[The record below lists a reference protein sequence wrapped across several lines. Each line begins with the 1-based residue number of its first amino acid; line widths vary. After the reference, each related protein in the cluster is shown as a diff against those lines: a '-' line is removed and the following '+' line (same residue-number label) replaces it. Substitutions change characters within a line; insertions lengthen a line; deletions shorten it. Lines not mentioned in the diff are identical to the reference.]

1 MPLIAGALAGTCS
14 LMLRGL
20 AVKAGLTPLGL
31 VATDLNLSHVVP
43 QDARLGRVAKAAP
56 GTETAARRL
65 LALTEAGLTPVMS
78 SVGIDG
84 EGRLWNINADD
95 VALAVALL
103 LKAPLIFLSDVRGVL
118 DAEKNLIRTLTP
130 DTAQK
135 LMADG
140 VISGGMTVKVNAAL
154 AAAAATKA
162 PVAVASV
169 FDETLTHCLLSGK
182 LPGTVFAV

>member
-1 MPLIAGALAGTCS
+1 M
-14 LMLRGL
+14 
-20 AVKAGLTPLGL
+20 
-31 VATDLNLSHVVP
+31 
-43 QDARLGRVAKAAP
+43 
-56 GTETAARRL
+56 
-65 LALTEAGLTPVMS
+65 
-78 SVGIDG
+78 
-84 EGRLWNINADD
+84 
-95 VALAVALL
+95 
-103 LKAPLIFLSDVRGVL
+103 

-169 FDETLTHCLLSGK
+169 FDETLTPCLLSGK